1 MTFWT
6 QPLLSLKTNKH
17 HRFQSRV
24 MNHNFS
30 ARLELFFQ
38 SLLMQTQNRD
48 SQQVLSHAY
57 PFPEVAKE
65 PLCVEHH
72 IFLAGQPRRGIFSV
86 PWLQLAK
93 GSHGVFFAKPQWQL
107 RLHGAPSPSP
117 AKQLNVYV
125 SQKDF
130 MLLRERAAVRR
141 EMFQSPLHT
150 WVRTKSLRVHFIAPV
165 YVPFFFHPSWKYRAL
180 PKAQVIMLCLKHTSP
195 VLVLPRQAMLQ
206 RSLRWQQPLRQTQ
219 CPLSQWWALIWP

>member
-165 YVPFFFHPSWKYRAL
+165 YVLFFFSPQLEIPSPA
-180 PKAQVIMLCLKHTSP
+180 
-195 VLVLPRQAMLQ
+195 
-206 RSLRWQQPLRQTQ
+206 
-219 CPLSQWWALIWP
+219 